1 MQRTGDFSIKWMDL
15 KIVHQFRIFPRV
27 WSCEGYHESYSV
39 QYPPHI
45 FKTSSQSSILFIPLA
60 QRSSRGVYW
69 FHLVRPSVHPS
80 VCLWTESYLLYLP
93 QYLPDPFPI
102 YTSYQ
107 PTSEGMQ
114 HVDFCE
120 KIWNFGKFFKFAPL
134 TLSFLTWDPLSVNS
148 MGNYGAAGVSSEHR
162 HSSCS
167 SYIWFFYN

>member
-1 MQRTGDFSIKWMDL
+1 MQRTGDFSIKWMDF
-15 KIVHQFRIFPRV
+15 KIVHQFRIFPSGFDPARV
-27 WSCEGYHESYSV
+27 TMRDTQSNIHHTV
-39 QYPPHI
+39 L
-45 FKTSSQSSILFIPLA
+45 TSSQPSILIIPLA
-60 QRSSRGVYW
+60 QRSWRGVYW
-69 FHLVRPSVHPS
+69 FHLVCPSIHPS

-134 TLSFLTWDPLSVNS
+134 TLSCLTWDPLSINS
-148 MGNYGAAGVSSEHR
+148 MGNHGAVGGILRTQA
-162 HSSCS
+162 
-167 SYIWFFYN
+167 F